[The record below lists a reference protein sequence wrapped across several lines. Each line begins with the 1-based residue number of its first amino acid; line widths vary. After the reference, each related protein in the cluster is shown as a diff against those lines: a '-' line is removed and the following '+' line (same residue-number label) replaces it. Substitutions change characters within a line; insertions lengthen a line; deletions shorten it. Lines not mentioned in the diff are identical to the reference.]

1 MDGKDLTKEALKAQV
16 CADVESQRSRLIQLS
31 LKIHSNPEIGFKE
44 RKASEWLTRYLSR
57 NGFSVEK
64 GICNLPTAFKAT
76 YGHGEPV
83 IGLIAE
89 YDALPGVGH
98 ACGHNIIGVSAAGA
112 GVASRRIIDSYG
124 GTVVVL
130 GTPAEEVFGGKVL
143 MLSAG
148 VFEGLDVAMM
158 VHPGVRNV
166 VITEALA
173 CVGLDVVFVGK
184 AAHAAAYPER
194 GINAL
199 EAMVLSFN
207 AINSLR
213 QHIRS
218 DARVHGII
226 TYGGD
231 AANVVPERSAASFLI
246 RALDSSYL
254 EELKVKVLNCFKA
267 AALATNSQLEYKW
280 SDIVYAPMKNNL
292 TLAQIFAGNLE
303 SLGRRVQSFSRHFG
317 IGSTDMGNVSQAV
330 PAIHPTVAIATPD
343 VLVHSPDFA
352 IAAASEQG
360 NKGLLDAAKA
370 MAMTIVDIVCEP
382 VVLSKIKDEFYGRS
396 SQA

>member
-1 MDGKDLTKEALKAQV
+1 
-16 CADVESQRSRLIQLS
+16 
-31 LKIHSNPEIGFKE
+31 
-44 RKASEWLTRYLSR
+44 
-57 NGFSVEK
+57 
-64 GICNLPTAFKAT
+64 
-76 YGHGEPV
+76 
-83 IGLIAE
+83 
-89 YDALPGVGH
+89 
-98 ACGHNIIGVSAAGA
+98 
-112 GVASRRIIDSYG
+112 VASRRIIDSYG

>member
-1 MDGKDLTKEALKAQV
+1 MAKETLKAQV
-16 CADVESQRSRLIQLS
+16 CADIEGQRGRLIQLS
-31 LKIHSNPEIGFKE
+31 LKIHSNPEVGFKE
-44 RKASEWLTRYLSR
+44 RKASEWLTRYLDR

-64 GICNLPTAFKAT
+64 GICNLPTAFRAM
-76 YGHGEPV
+76 YGRGKPV
-83 IGLIAE
+83 ICLIAE

-98 ACGHNIIGVSAAGA
+98 ACGHNIIGVSAVGA
-112 GVASRRIIDSYG
+112 GVASRRVIDSYG
-124 GTVVVL
+124 GTLVVL

-143 MLSAG
+143 MLNAG
-148 VFEGLDVAMM
+148 VFEGLDVAMI
-158 VHPGVRNV
+158 VHPGVRDV

-173 CVGLDVVFVGK
+173 CVGLDVVFIGK
-184 AAHAAAYPER
+184 SAHAAAYPER

-218 DARVHGII
+218 DARIHGII
-226 TYGGD
+226 THGGE

-246 RALDSSYL
+246 RALDSDYL
-254 EELKVKVLNCFKA
+254 EELKGKVLNCFKA
-267 AALATNSQLEYKW
+267 AALATGSQLEYKW

-292 TLAQIFAGNLE
+292 TLAQIFAENLE

-360 NKGLLDAAKA
+360 NRGLLDAAKA
-370 MAMTIVDIVCEP
+370 MAMTIVDILCEP
-382 VVLSKIKDEFYGRS
+382 AVLSKVKDEFYGRS
-396 SQA
+396 S